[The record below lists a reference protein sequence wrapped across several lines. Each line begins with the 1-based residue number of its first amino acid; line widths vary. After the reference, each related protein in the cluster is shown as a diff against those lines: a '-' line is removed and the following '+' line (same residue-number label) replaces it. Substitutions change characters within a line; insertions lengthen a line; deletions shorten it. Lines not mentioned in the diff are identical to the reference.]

1 MRLRLLPFLVLVWLS
16 VQVSLLMLPQIARA
30 QGTINM
36 SPGQLTYNVGDEMI
50 VHWDPNGPCIQAIGS
65 AGQLSATGPYGSIP
79 IAQLSHSQLMYGYW
93 DIGPAE
99 QPGNWIITL
108 TVSSSNVDLTATC
121 QSSGSTS
128 FQVIG
133 STCVQTSVTITTTAS
148 TTSLML
154 LHVSTTATT
163 TATTTVTITSDLTSG
178 QILLTVAATAA
189 VAGVASRIYMSQKH
203 PMIRITQRRIG
214 RRPGPAFG
222 VDVKSG
228 VDREVPPS

>member
-50 VHWDPNGPCIQAIGS
+50 VHWDPNGPCIQDTGS
-65 AGQLSATGPYGSIP
+65 TGQLSGPMPTI
-79 IAQLSHSQLMYGYW
+79 QLSHSELTSGYA
-93 DIGPAE
+93 DLGPAY
-99 QPGNWIITL
+99 QTGNWVITL
-108 TVSSSNVDLTATC
+108 TVSSSYVSSDDDTTETC
-121 QSSGSTS
+121 ASSGSTG
-128 FQVIG
+128 FLVIG